1 MLYTGYCPF
10 IYFYYRHLDRLS
22 KNDAL
27 ESVLEPLDGVLLG
40 DLVGVS
46 DAALSDLAAGDAG
59 TGAGQTNEEVHA
71 VNTGGGIVLD
81 TQVDVLV
88 DAEAEVAGLGEV
100 LLEELVLLDLEAT
113 LEDLHGLFSADGDVD
128 GDLLVTADAE
138 GTEGVA
144 GLGVDGLLAGELLEH
159 TGGAGE
165 TIAGLADAAV
175 QDELVDLDLLHNV
188 LLFVRHDCEFVVV
201 INKNK

>member
-71 VNTGGGIVLD
+71 VNTGGGVVLD

-188 LLFVRHDCEFVVV
+188 LLFVGHDCEFVVV
-201 INKNK
+201 GL

>member
-1 MLYTGYCPF
+1 MMCTQDMSL
-10 IYFYYRHLDRLS
+10 HLLLLQALQCLKRLS
-22 KNDAL
+22 KNNTL
-27 ESVLEPLDGVLLG
+27 ESVLEPLDGILLG
-40 DLVGVS
+40 NLVGVA

-71 VNTGGGIVLD
+71 VNAGGGIVLD
-81 TQVDVLV
+81 TKVDVLV

-113 LEDLHGLFSADGDVD
+113 LEDLHGLLSADGDVAR
-128 GDLLVTADAE
+128 DLLVTADAE

-165 TIAGLADAAV
+165 TIAGLTDAAV
-175 QDELVDLDLLHNV
+175 QDHLVDLDLLHNV
-188 LLFVRHDCEFVVV
+188 LLLVGHGCECFGV
-201 INKNK
+201 

>member
-1 MLYTGYCPF
+1 M
-10 IYFYYRHLDRLS
+10 HKERLS
-22 KNDAL
+22 KNNTL
-27 ESVLEPLDGVLLG
+27 ESVLEPLDGILLG
-40 DLVGVS
+40 NLVGVA

-71 VNTGGGIVLD
+71 VNAGGGIVLD
-81 TQVDVLV
+81 TKVDVLV

-113 LEDLHGLFSADGDVD
+113 LEDLHGLLSADGDVAR
-128 GDLLVTADAE
+128 DLLVTADAE

-165 TIAGLADAAV
+165 TIAGLTDAAV
-175 QDELVDLDLLHNV
+175 QDHLVDLDLLHNV
-188 LLFVRHDCEFVVV
+188 LLLVGHGCECFGV
-201 INKNK
+201 

>member
-1 MLYTGYCPF
+1 MSL
-10 IYFYYRHLDRLS
+10 HLLLLQALQCLKRLS
-22 KNDAL
+22 KNNTL
-27 ESVLEPLDGVLLG
+27 ESVLEPLDGILLG
-40 DLVGVS
+40 NLVGVA

-71 VNTGGGIVLD
+71 VNAGGGIVLD
-81 TQVDVLV
+81 TKVDVLV

-113 LEDLHGLFSADGDVD
+113 LEDLHGLLSADGDVAR
-128 GDLLVTADAE
+128 DLLVTADAE

-144 GLGVDGLLAGELLEH
+144 SLGVDGLLAGELLEH

-165 TIAGLADAAV
+165 TIAGLTDAAV

-188 LLFVRHDCEFVVV
+188 LLLVGHVCECFGV
-201 INKNK
+201 